1 MNWAEAGRRLWG
13 ERKDQSTS
21 GLQAAE
27 RSALTQ
33 PDEIPTVP
41 PAAPA
46 APEPS
51 AETVSLLNGDP
62 TQQLL
67 TALGRFQ
74 RQVNVADSGAPAEAW
89 VDNCMDQLITGIQI
103 AHVRGWK
110 GVKEALTDTARILQ
124 SYDDAGA
131 ASGSVAFM
139 QDAYE
144 ILCLMVGD
152 LIVDNVR
159 SGVMD
164 KWRERYTRAVSD
176 LEKAGHALLDDEGN
190 ATAPARATQAV
201 AAATATVAAAGPRP
215 SNVTPF
221 VPRTVAEEVALEED
235 GAAPLSESYADL
247 DAPDVTYAEDED
259 AQAEEEDEYP
269 DGTAY
274 AYEAE
279 PEAESP
285 FDDEAVVQVEDEEAL
300 EEAKVVE
307 APRFDASMEDDPF
320 DALEAEK
327 RAYEAELAAERIEL
341 VEEVVVEASLEEEA
355 EEDDAIAD
363 EPEAEAYEVII
374 EALVE
379 EVAEENIEEA
389 QEAEESLDETPMT
402 VLPESEAMEEAY
414 FDEEYLEEEACDE
427 PAAEAVPEA
436 PRPVET
442 AEFLFDE
449 LMDGAPEGAEAIDL
463 IAEDEEDSAVDLM
476 SIEAEVAVAEPEL
489 AAAPEAEAAPAPAAE
504 AEEVVEESP
513 QVILRNAQAAMLRG
527 DTRDAK
533 LLALQ
538 LAANMA
544 RIEAQKA
551 VQVVQDAV
559 VRLTETEEAIVV
571 AEGDV
576 AHAEQR
582 LAETMELRTTR
593 EHDLDVKR
601 SGIAGL
607 EKRAATVQASIAKL
621 DEQIARLM
629 AQRDAE
635 QEKLTEAHAELEA
648 ERGEEQILLEDLDR
662 IQESERAAGDTLDLA
677 RGRVEDLRAQ
687 RLERE
692 QAWEACEQL
701 LARQRES
708 AENIERT
715 LEAVQG

>member
-33 PDEIPTVP
+33 PDEHPAVS

-51 AETVSLLNGDP
+51 VETASLLSGDP

-131 ASGSVAFM
+131 ASGSVAFL

-201 AAATATVAAAGPRP
+201 SAATATVAAAGPRP

-247 DAPDVTYAEDED
+247 DAPDVTYAPDG
-259 AQAEEEDEYP
+259 AHAEEEDEYP
-269 DGTAY
+269 DGTALV
-274 AYEAE
+274 YEAE
-279 PEAESP
+279 AEVESP

-300 EEAKVVE
+300 EEARAVE
-307 APRFDASMEDDPF
+307 APRLESAIEDDPF

-327 RAYEAELAAERIEL
+327 RAYEAELAAERLELAGEVESEILLEDDDAIEEESEVEAAEL
-341 VEEVVVEASLEEEA
+341 VEEALEEA
-355 EEDDAIAD
+355 EEDAESHEAFPMSVP
-363 EPEAEAYEVII
+363 PECA
-374 EALVE
+374 
-379 EVAEENIEEA
+379 
-389 QEAEESLDETPMT
+389 
-402 VLPESEAMEEAY
+402 AMEEAY
-414 FDEEYLEEEACDE
+414 CDEEGLEEEASDE
-427 PAAEAVPEA
+427 RAAKAMAEA

-449 LMDGAPEGAEAIDL
+449 MLMDGEPEALDEMAD
-463 IAEDEEDSAVDLM
+463 DEEDGAVDSRSM
-476 SIEAEVAVAEPEL
+476 EVAPEVE
-489 AAAPEAEAAPAPAAE
+489 AAPEAE

-559 VRLTETEEAIVV
+559 QRLTETEEAIVV

-576 AHAEQR
+576 AQAEQR
-582 LAETMELRTTR
+582 LAETMELRSAR

-662 IQESERAAGDTLDLA
+662 IQESERAAVDTLDLA

-692 QAWEACEQL
+692 QAREACEQL